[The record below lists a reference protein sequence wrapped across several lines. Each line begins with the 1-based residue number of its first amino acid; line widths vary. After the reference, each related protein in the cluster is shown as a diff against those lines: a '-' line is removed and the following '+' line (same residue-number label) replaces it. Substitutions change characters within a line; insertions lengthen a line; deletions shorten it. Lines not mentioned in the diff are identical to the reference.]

1 MGILTEAMKQLVE
14 EQRLGY
20 VATACPD
27 GTPNLSP
34 KGTTA
39 VWDDDHLIFGDICS
53 PATVANL
60 RTNPSVEINV
70 VDVFARKGFRFKGHA
85 EVVTEGPR
93 WEQALAF
100 YRERGTRTEIDGKRR
115 INAAIFVRVEHARS
129 LISPAYDLGEDEA
142 QVIVRMRAYF
152 DGVLARRNLPNA

>member
-20 VATACPD
+20 VATVCPD

-34 KGTTA
+34 KGTIA

-60 RTNPSVEINV
+60 RSNPSVEINV
-70 VDVFARKGFRFKGHA
+70 VDVFARKGFASRDA
-85 EVVTEGPR
+85 PR
-93 WEQALAF
+93 WLP
-100 YRERGTRTEIDGKRR
+100 RGRAGSRR
-115 INAAIFVRVEHARS
+115 SHSTASAAPGPTSTANAGSMPRS
-129 LISPAYDLGEDEA
+129 SYEWNVYGL
-142 QVIVRMRAYF
+142 
-152 DGVLARRNLPNA
+152 